1 MPIQPLSGKYGKVR
15 MAAGTGFG
23 GATTYGV
30 TEFIADNWDA
40 SINVEAI
47 DTTNFGT
54 GGWHDNIAGL
64 YKADYTLSG
73 PITRDAITMAT
84 MQTFPTEGDIVYIE
98 VSNDSD
104 GASPFTNLYKDE
116 ILVTSVKKTLTVK
129 GRYEFEISGTSTVSG
144 QTYTGV

>member
-23 GATTYGV
+23 GSYSGTVA
-30 TEFIADNWDA
+30 EFIADNWDA

-73 PITRDAITMAT
+73 PITRDAVTAT
-84 MQTFPTEGDIVYIE
+84 ALQTFPTEGDIVYIE

-116 ILVTSVKKTLTVK
+116 ILVTSVKENADCQGTV
-129 GRYEFEISGTSTVSG
+129 RV
-144 QTYTGV
+144 